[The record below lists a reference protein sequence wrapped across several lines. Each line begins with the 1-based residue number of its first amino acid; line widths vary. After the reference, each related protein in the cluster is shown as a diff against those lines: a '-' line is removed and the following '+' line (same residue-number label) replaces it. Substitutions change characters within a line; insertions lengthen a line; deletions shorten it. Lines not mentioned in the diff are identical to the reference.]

1 MKLSRMQLHITSGN
15 IQAKDSPNM
24 KFMDTQIIVTVVLI
38 GIIAG
43 MLSGLVGI
51 GGGLVIVPALVY
63 FLGMSQHSAQGT
75 SLALILLPVGIL
87 AVLSY
92 YKQGHIDMK
101 IVGLL
106 AIGFVVG
113 SYFGSKIALGLPQET
128 IRKIFAVLMILVAVK
143 MIFFDSRKPNK
154 TTSSGTE
161 LKKNG

>member
-1 MKLSRMQLHITSGN
+1 MIDK
-15 IQAKDSPNM
+15 KKNM
-24 KFMDTQIIVTVVLI
+24 EIQIILVVILI

-92 YKQGHIDMK
+92 YKQGHVDVK

-106 AIGFVVG
+106 AIGFVAG
-113 SYFGSKIALGLPQET
+113 GYFGSKLALSLPHET
-128 IRKIFAVLMILVAVK
+128 VKKLFAVLMILVAFK
-143 MIFFDSRKPNK
+143 MLFFDKKRENK
-154 TTSSGTE
+154 TVTSTTQ
-161 LKKNG
+161 LNKMADRK